1 MEYNSGNIRDP
12 FLFLG
17 AAASSGLDFIK
28 KYRAPFEHRRLRKV
42 RPQAVLRYA

>member
-28 KYRAPFEHRRLRKV
+28 NTGRLSNTETKYGPR
-42 RPQAVLRYA
+42 AVLRYA